1 MAASVSQISTTIF
14 KWTAAVT
21 AIYCLAAPCMAQQRI
36 RRAEIQAP
44 APLPEGSVLVVGF
57 LGAWEHWDNPKR
69 NVRKLALRLREP
81 AGMNVFAETAGNRS
95 RGTIRSFIQEAL
107 DRNKDG
113 KIDGAEA
120 KSVGIIIYGQSFGG
134 AAAVRLARELKRW
147 DVPVLLTVQVDSVG
161 RGDGVIPSNVKR
173 AVNLYQRDPGP
184 VRGQPSIRA
193 ENASHTQILA
203 NLQHTYLLRDMD
215 MTDYPRMTR
224 GRMTLSHWKMD
235 NDPMVW
241 AEVEGFIRA
250 EIVRWQAS
258 RALGITQ

>member
-1 MAASVSQISTTIF
+1 ML

-21 AIYCLAAPCMAQQRI
+21 VICCLAAPCKAQKRI
-36 RRAEIQAP
+36 RRADIQAP

-57 LGAWEHWDNPKR
+57 LGAWDRWDNPKR
-69 NVRKLALRLREP
+69 NIRKLALRLRAP

-95 RGTIRSFIQEAL
+95 RATIRRFIHEAL

-113 KIDGAEA
+113 KIDEAEA
-120 KSVGIIIYGQSFGG
+120 KSVGIILYGQSFGG
-134 AAAVRLARELKRW
+134 AAAVRLARELRKW
-147 DVPVLLTVQVDSVG
+147 NVPVLLTVQVDSVG

-184 VRGQPSIRA
+184 IRGQSSIRA

-203 NLQHTYLLRDMD
+203 NLQHTYLLREMD
-215 MTDYPRMTR
+215 MTDYPKVTR
-224 GRMTLSHWKMD
+224 GMMTLSHWKMD

-250 EIVRWQAS
+250 EIVRWQAE
-258 RALGITQ
+258 RALGITK